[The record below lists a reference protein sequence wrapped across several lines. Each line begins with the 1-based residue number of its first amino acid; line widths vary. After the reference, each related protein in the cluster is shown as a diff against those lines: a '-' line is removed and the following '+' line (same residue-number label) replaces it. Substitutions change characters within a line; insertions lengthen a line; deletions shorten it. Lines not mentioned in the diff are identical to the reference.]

1 MSVSL
6 NLARSGE
13 RLAQLLV
20 QEGIKDQRVLEA
32 IARVPRHAFVQPAL
46 IHKAYENTALPIG
59 KGQTISQPAIV
70 ARMTEIILAANSKVE
85 NVLEI
90 GTGCGYQTAVLAQLV
105 NKVFSVER
113 IASLQFQARRLM
125 RQLDLHN
132 ISLKHGDGWKGWSS
146 KAPFDAIIVTAAAA
160 SMPQKLKEQLKVGG
174 VMVIPIGIEEQ
185 RLKIVTRTEE
195 GFEIKDIANVKFVPL
210 IAGDI
215 E

>member
-20 QEGIKDQRVLEA
+20 QEGIKDQRVLQA

-70 ARMTEIILAANSKVE
+70 ARMTEIILSASIPVQ

-105 NKVFSVER
+105 DKVFSVER

-132 ISLKHGDGWKGWSS
+132 ISLKHGDGWKGWAS

-160 SMPQKLKEQLKVGG
+160 SMPQNLKEQLKIGG
-174 VMVIPIGIEEQ
+174 IMVIPIGNEEQ

-210 IAGDI
+210 VAGDI